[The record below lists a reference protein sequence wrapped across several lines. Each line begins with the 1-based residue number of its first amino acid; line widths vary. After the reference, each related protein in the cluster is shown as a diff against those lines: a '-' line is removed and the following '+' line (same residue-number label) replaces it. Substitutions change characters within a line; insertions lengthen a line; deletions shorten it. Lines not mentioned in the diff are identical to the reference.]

1 MITLPKLTA
10 AIASLS
16 RDPSMNPVLAAATLK
31 GRVKNIPEMLGQ
43 AFHESANLS
52 VYTENLNYSA
62 DALIKS
68 FSRSRISMEDAHRY
82 GRQVGKPADQEAIA
96 NTVYGGTWGKRNLGN
111 TQPNDGWHFR
121 GVGPIQLTGRAN
133 ITAFA
138 RWYGNPLLVNNPQV
152 IAQDRTVGAAA
163 LIWYWTVRTRCNDAG
178 NNVSEIT
185 RLVTGSPNQGYDQ
198 RLKLTRH
205 FRELLK

>member
-16 RDPSMNPVLAAATLK
+16 RDPSMNPVLASASLK

-52 VYTENLNYSA
+52 VYTENLNYST

-68 FSRSRISMEDAHRY
+68 FSRSRISMEDALRY
-82 GRQVGKPADQEAIA
+82 GRQAGRPANQEAIA
-96 NTVYGGTWGKRNLGN
+96 NAVYGGEWGRRNLGN

-152 IAQDRTVGAAA
+152 VAQDRAVGAAA

-178 NNVSEIT
+178 SNVSEIT
-185 RLVTGSPNQGYDQ
+185 RLVTGSPSQGYDQ
-198 RLKLTRH
+198 RLRLTRH